1 LIPYQTNKVTA
12 GRGGVFLSEEIE
24 LNLASTYSAKS
35 AQMLCSSHGKEFILK
50 LVYMLI
56 IFTLMIYMVHWC
68 LFFEA
73 TGEEEA
79 PTQYIL
85 LCIGKAKGT
94 TRNIKKQN
102 RLQKNQ
108 QE

>member
-1 LIPYQTNKVTA
+1 
-12 GRGGVFLSEEIE
+12 
-24 LNLASTYSAKS
+24 
-35 AQMLCSSHGKEFILK
+35 
-50 LVYMLI
+50 
-56 IFTLMIYMVHWC
+56 MVHWC